1 MLLDRFSTPQ
11 TALSFAPTPAPA
23 ALPVRLAAGPAY
35 RGLVTLEAD
44 TTWSVV
50 VEGNLPDGTVPGFAV
65 LVAGSDGLPKGIMLY
80 TGERVRGAPIIGRVA
95 MGALNLPLLG
105 FQSDIA
111 GLEDPNCPFFP
122 DSLARPCVRPGRRP
136 ASPTRNSPV
145 AAASDP
151 RRGGS
156 PAGIPTIFA
165 PCGVC

>member
-1 MLLDRFSTPQ
+1 MSRCTPMVLVLLAAACSRPAGGPAACGITALAGATMLLDRFSTPQ

-35 RGLVTLEAD
+35 RGLVTQEAD

-50 VEGNLPDGTVPGFAV
+50 VEGDLPDGTVPGFAV
-65 LVAGSDGLPKGIMLY
+65 LVAGSDGQPKGIMLY
-80 TGERVRGAPIIGRVA
+80 TGQRIRGAPVIGRVT

-122 DSLARPCVRPGRRP
+122 DSLARP
-136 ASPTRNSPV
+136 
-145 AAASDP
+145 
-151 RRGGS
+151 
-156 PAGIPTIFA
+156 
-165 PCGVC
+165 